1 MHVTNVAQ
9 LRGGCV
15 DTQLVHYNPR
25 RKAVVKK
32 NYPLSGKEAH
42 LDADTRLISTTD
54 LKGIITYANDDFMRV
69 SGFSAE
75 EVLRASHNIVRHP
88 DMPPAA
94 FADLWAT
101 LKDGKPWMG
110 IVNNRCKNGDNYW
123 VDAYVTP
130 IHAGDRV
137 VGYQSVRSK
146 PDAEQVR
153 RAKAFYQGI
162 NQGVPLWRRAL
173 ALLTP
178 GSTGKLVLSHVA
190 TLAAFVAA
198 VVALGQGAVATAVA
212 GLVALG
218 VAVGGSHLI
227 TRPWKRAAR
236 THRAVFANAISQQV
250 YTGRDDELG
259 QLQLVIQALQAQLR
273 TVLGRIGD
281 AAEQLQ
287 DVAHQTQAI
296 VDETHAGVERQ
307 QDEITHVATAMHEMS
322 ATVQEIA
329 RNASHTAEA
338 TRAADHEAHSGIGKV
353 NQVIGAIEALASD
366 VHQTSE
372 SVRRLAE
379 DSSQIGAVVGVI
391 RSIAEQT
398 NLLALNA
405 AIEAARAGESG
416 RGFAVVAEEVRN
428 LATRTQESTREI
440 QNVVERLQAAA
451 ESAAEAMERNESGA
465 LSTNESANSAGR
477 SLSSI
482 TDAITRISDMSTQ
495 IATASEEQ
503 SSVAEEIN
511 RNIVSINQIS
521 EHTAAAS
528 RETHTSSRELGVVV
542 EQMRSMLRQFGA
554 V

>member
-1 MHVTNVAQ
+1 
-9 LRGGCV
+9 
-15 DTQLVHYNPR
+15 
-25 RKAVVKK
+25 VKK

-42 LDADTRLISTTD
+42 FDADARLISTTD
-54 LKGIITYANDDFMRV
+54 LKGVITYANDGFVRI
-69 SGFSAE
+69 SGFSE
-75 EVLRASHNIVRHP
+75 EELLNKSHNIVRHP

-94 FADLWAT
+94 FADLWT
-101 LKDGKPWMG
+101 TIQDGRPWMG

-146 PDAEQVR
+146 PDPEHVR
-153 RAKAFYQGI
+153 RARALYRDI
-162 NQGVPLWRRAL
+162 NEGAPLWRRAL

-178 GSTGKLVLSHVA
+178 GSTGRLLLSHGAALAAYVVVAA
-190 TLAAFVAA
+190 TLPAPSGTALGLLAALAVAA
-198 VVALGQGAVATAVA
+198 
-212 GLVALG
+212 
-218 VAVGGSHLI
+218 GGSHLLI
-227 TRPWKRAAR
+227 RPWKRAAR
-236 THRAVFANAISQQV
+236 TYSRLFANPIGQRI
-250 YTGRDDELG
+250 YTGRGDELG

-273 TVLGRIGD
+273 TVLGRVGD
-281 AAEQLQ
+281 SADKLQ
-287 DVAHQTQAI
+287 AVAHQTQVI

-329 RNASHTAEA
+329 RNAAHTAEA
-338 TRAADHEAHSGIGKV
+338 TRAADQEAHAGIGKV
-353 NQVIGAIEALASD
+353 KQVIGAIETLAGE
-366 VHQTSE
+366 VNQTSE
-372 SVRRLAE
+372 RVRRLAA
-379 DSSQIGAVVGVI
+379 DSGQIGAVVGVI
-391 RSIAEQT
+391 RGIAEQT

-451 ESAAEAMERNESGA
+451 ETAARAMEQNESGA
-465 LSTNESANSAGR
+465 LATVESANSAGR

-482 TDAITRISDMSTQ
+482 TDAIGSISDMSIQ

-511 RNIVSINQIS
+511 RNIVTINHIS
-521 EHTAAAS
+521 ERTAAAS
-528 RETHTSSRELGVVV
+528 RETHATSQDLVTVVD
-542 EQMRSMLRQFGA
+542 QLRCILRQFGTD
-554 V
+554 

>member
-1 MHVTNVAQ
+1 M
-9 LRGGCV
+9 
-15 DTQLVHYNPR
+15 
-25 RKAVVKK
+25 KK
-32 NYPLSGKEAH
+32 NYPLSGREAAF
-42 LDADTRLISTTD
+42 DADTRLISTTD
-54 LKGIITYANDDFMRV
+54 LKGIITYANDDFVRV

-75 EVLRASHNIVRHP
+75 ELLHTSHNIVRHP
-88 DMPPAA
+88 DMPQAA

-101 LKDGKPWMG
+101 LKAGRPWMG

-130 IHAGDRV
+130 IHSGDRV

-146 PDAEQVR
+146 PDPEHVR
-153 RAKAFYQGI
+153 RATTYYR
-162 NQGVPLWRRAL
+162 NL
-173 ALLTP
+173 AAGSSSRGLLAHLKP
-178 GSTGKLVLSHVA
+178 GSTGKLFLSHAA
-190 TLAAFVAA
+190 TLAVFMAAAA
-198 VVALGQGAVATAVA
+198 VLGQDAAATAVA
-212 GLVALG
+212 GLAALG
-218 VAVGGSHLI
+218 VAAGGSHLI

-236 THRAVFANAISQQV
+236 THRAVFANAISQRV

-259 QLQLVIQALQAQLR
+259 QLQLVIHALQAQLR

-287 DVAHQTQAI
+287 GVAHQTQAI

-329 RNASHTAEA
+329 RNAAHTAEA
-338 TRAADHEAHSGIGKV
+338 TRSADHEAHAGIGKV
-353 NQVIGAIEALASD
+353 KQVIGAIETLAGD

-416 RGFAVVAEEVRN
+416 RGFAVVADEVRN
-428 LATRTQESTREI
+428 LANRTQDSTREI

-451 ESAAEAMERNESGA
+451 ESAAQAMERNESGA
-465 LSTNESANSAGR
+465 LSTKESANSAGR

-482 TDAITRISDMSTQ
+482 TDAISRISDMSTQ
-495 IATASEEQ
+495 IATAAEEQ

-511 RNIVSINQIS
+511 RNIASINGIS
-521 EHTAAAS
+521 ERTATAS
-528 RETHTSSRELGVVV
+528 RATHTTSQELVSVV
-542 EQMRSMLRQFGA
+542 EQMRNMLRQFGTA
-554 V
+554 